1 MIQIVKNPDDKRKF
15 QTFNNRK
22 NSSFNE
28 NTELNAIPHLTTPEL
43 VQPECSRTERPTSI
57 VKERSTLKKGR
68 SVPSKDD
75 DAPRLYLQFS
85 QTLDSSK
92 KRTSSE
98 NWTAFI
104 KTQQNKVP
112 RRTFADYET
121 SPYMTRCTLL

>member
-28 NTELNAIPHLTTPEL
+28 NTELNAIPQLTTPEL

-68 SVPSKDD
+68 IVYPARTMTHRGFIYNSPRHSTLQRNEPRAKIG
-75 DAPRLYLQFS
+75 PRL
-85 QTLDSSK
+85 SK
-92 KRTSSE
+92 HNRTKSH
-98 NWTAFI
+98 
-104 KTQQNKVP
+104 VGL
-112 RRTFADYET
+112 
-121 SPYMTRCTLL
+121 SPITKHRHT